1 MGLPNSGKTWLANRL
16 GKELSVPTWDADVVR
31 KIYNDWDFSIQGRAV
46 QADRM
51 RTLAELDPVSI
62 SAFICP
68 LPALRNNFRPDIL
81 IWMDTVQASPYKDT
95 DALFKPPI
103 KIADIRITKWIA
115 ENQLYKCLEGFS
127 LGTMDTQS
135 YSNVR
140 LLKLDKCVL
149 WFVT

>member
-51 RTLAELDPVSI
+51 RTLAELDQVSI

-68 LPALRNNFRPDIL
+68 PDVFLQSTFWVFLIL
-81 IWMDTVQASPYKDT
+81 CFEFTHLGFCFIRSYK
-95 DALFKPPI
+95 K
-103 KIADIRITKWIA
+103 
-115 ENQLYKCLEGFS
+115 Q
-127 LGTMDTQS
+127 
-135 YSNVR
+135 
-140 LLKLDKCVL
+140 
-149 WFVT
+149 